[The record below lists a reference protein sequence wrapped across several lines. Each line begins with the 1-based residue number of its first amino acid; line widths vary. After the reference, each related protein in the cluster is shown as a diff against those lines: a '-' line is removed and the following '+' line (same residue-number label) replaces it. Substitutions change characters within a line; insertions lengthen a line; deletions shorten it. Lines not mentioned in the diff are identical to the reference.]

1 MKCEKVN
8 ILWNCGW
15 GWSIKLS
22 PSRRRNLF
30 QRPAKVDFIS
40 PPPWQTVTRLK
51 YLRKNRQ
58 DAFSK
63 IFPQCGPVV
72 SKKNFAYVSRAHI
85 FGSAPH
91 EELLRRNIEWALFA
105 FFFKH
110 LFLIISEIN
119 ETLQGYLNTKQNLQN
134 FADER
139 AQYTAW
145 FLDMNNVTWVS
156 KIKRL
161 SWHVFIYF
169 GSAGV
174 NPNWL
179 TSNQSILW
187 IFTVFWP
194 FYLLMIVF

>member
-63 IFPQCGPVV
+63 ILLHPFLLPQCGPVV
-72 SKKNFAYVSRAHI
+72 SKKNFHLCEQSSYIWECSTWRALEKKYRVGIICLFFLTFVLDH
-85 FGSAPH
+85 FRNQWNSAG
-91 EELLRRNIEWALFA
+91 
-105 FFFKH
+105 
-110 LFLIISEIN
+110 ISEY
-119 ETLQGYLNTKQNLQN
+119 ETK
-134 FADER
+134 FAKLCRWESSIH
-139 AQYTAW
+139 W
-145 FLDMNNVTWVS
+145 FLDMNNVT
-156 KIKRL
+156 
-161 SWHVFIYF
+161 
-169 GSAGV
+169 
-174 NPNWL
+174 
-179 TSNQSILW
+179 
-187 IFTVFWP
+187 
-194 FYLLMIVF
+194 

>member
-30 QRPAKVDFIS
+30 QRPVKVDFIS

-63 IFPQCGPVV
+63 ILLHPFLPPQCGPVV
-72 SKKNFAYVSRAHI
+72 SKKTFTCVSRAHI

-91 EELLRRNIEWALFA
+91 EELLRRNIEWALSA
-105 FFFKH
+105 FCLKH

-119 ETLQGYLNTKQNLQN
+119 ETLQGHLNTKQNLQN

-139 AQYTAW
+139 AQYTD
-145 FLDMNNVTWVS
+145 F
-156 KIKRL
+156 
-161 SWHVFIYF
+161 
-169 GSAGV
+169 
-174 NPNWL
+174 
-179 TSNQSILW
+179 
-187 IFTVFWP
+187 
-194 FYLLMIVF
+194 